1 MCVCV
6 RACVRVGLLHFFLN
20 LTMAYLSETD
30 VMNTERFYLII
41 IIIIESVCIK
51 IKCLLYQHKFTIK
64 YKKITDTWK
73 DTVIFKLIYVS
84 FSVNYMYLSCGTELF
99 IWGYLFWVISTVH
112 SKDSCIPSNPSTTQS
127 QT

>member
-1 MCVCV
+1 MCVCVCVCV
-6 RACVRVGLLHFFLN
+6 RACVCLLHFFLN

-64 YKKITDTWK
+64 YKKVTDT
-73 DTVIFKLIYVS
+73 
-84 FSVNYMYLSCGTELF
+84 
-99 IWGYLFWVISTVH
+99 
-112 SKDSCIPSNPSTTQS
+112 
-127 QT
+127 